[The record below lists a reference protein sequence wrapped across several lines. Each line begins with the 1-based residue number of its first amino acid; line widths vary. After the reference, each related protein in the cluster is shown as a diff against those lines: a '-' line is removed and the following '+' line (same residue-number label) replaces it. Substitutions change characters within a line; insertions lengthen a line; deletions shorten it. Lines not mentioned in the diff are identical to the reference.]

1 MKIKVDAK
9 KELKREIVGILFFF
23 LSLIMFASL
32 ITGGRYVGKI
42 GQGAA
47 RALLFFFGQGAFLIP
62 AIFVYLG
69 VLNFVKVRQSKS
81 YSRFIGFLILILN
94 FPLFLDLLSS
104 KGNWGGF
111 WGNILGGLLKKYFGS
126 IGAFLIVLAV
136 FSIGIILTTNLS
148 VSSIITGSFKKLKAL
163 LSPTERNGVKKH
175 KAAKPKILNPQKEDR
190 TIDEE
195 KQISSAIEYEN
206 DSRGDDL
213 QIDKGFMRKE
223 SAEYKYPSYDLLIE
237 PSHDDSPQ
245 SGEELKNKATIL
257 EKTLGDFEIPAR
269 VTQIVPGPVITQ
281 FELELAPGIKVS
293 SINNLAKDLS
303 LALQAETLRVLTPIP
318 GKAAVGIEIPSSKIR
333 IVALREIVESKSFSN
348 SSLISFALGK
358 TVDGKSYCA
367 DIESMPHLLIAGA
380 TGSGKSV
387 CIHSIILSLLFK
399 TRPKDLKLLL
409 VDPKRVELSVYNG
422 IPHLLTPVITNPKKA
437 AGYLSWVVGEMEQ
450 RYRVFADKGV
460 RDIFQFNE
468 RAKEEKQD
476 PMPFVVIIID
486 ELADLMVVSA
496 QQVEQI
502 IIRLAQLSRAVGIH
516 LILATQRPSVNVIT
530 GIIKANLPARISF
543 QVISKVDSRT
553 ILDMNGAENLLGNGD
568 MLYLASGAA
577 KPIRL
582 QGCYVSPKEVTGVV
596 NFIKSQNIQSDYID
610 LLKTNKQFNSN
621 IDHEDELFREAVEIV
636 INLEQASVSFLQR
649 KLKIGYNRAARL
661 IEIMEQEGIVGPLD
675 GVKGRKVLVNRD
687 YLKNLEHAQK
697 IEQ

>member
-9 KELKREIVGILFFF
+9 KELKREIAGILFFF
-23 LSLIMFASL
+23 FSLIMFASL
-32 ITGGRYVGKI
+32 IAGGRYVGKI
-42 GQGAA
+42 GQGVAQ
-47 RALLFFFGQGAFLIP
+47 ALLYFFGKGAFLIP

-69 VLNFVKVRQSKS
+69 ILNFVKVRQSKS

-94 FPLFLDLLSS
+94 FPLFLDLLSRS
-104 KGNWGGF
+104 GNWGGF
-111 WGNILGGLLKKYFGS
+111 WGNILGGLLRKYFGS
-126 IGAFLIVLAV
+126 IGAFLVVLAV
-136 FSIGIILTTNLS
+136 FSIGIILTTELS
-148 VSSIITGSFKKLKAL
+148 MSSIISGSFRKLKEL
-163 LSPTERNGVKKH
+163 LSLGGQEGVKKH
-175 KAAKPKILNPQKEDR
+175 KVAKPKILRPQKEDG
-190 TIDEE
+190 TIKQEAEQIVSKEKEE
-195 KQISSAIEYEN
+195 RDFQC
-206 DSRGDDL
+206 DDL
-213 QIDKGFMRKE
+213 ERDEGLSRKE
-223 SAEYKYPSYDLLIE
+223 SAEYRYPPFDLLIK
-237 PSHDDSPQ
+237 PSHDDTPQ
-245 SGEELKNKATIL
+245 SGEELKDKATIL

-281 FELELAPGIKVS
+281 FEIELAPGIKVS

-303 LALQAETLRVLTPIP
+303 MALQAETLRVLTPIP

-348 SSLISFALGK
+348 SPLISFALGK

-409 VDPKRVELSVYNG
+409 IDPKRVELSVYNG

-450 RYRVFADKGV
+450 RYRIFADRGV

-468 RAKEEKQD
+468 RAGEERQD
-476 PMPFVVIIID
+476 PMPFIVIIID
-486 ELADLMVVSA
+486 ELADLMAVSA

-582 QGCYVSPKEVTGVV
+582 QGCYVSPKEVARVV
-596 NFIKSQNIQSDYID
+596 NFIKSQNIQFDYID
-610 LLKTNKQFNSN
+610 LLRATKQLN
-621 IDHEDELFREAVEIV
+621 DTVQHEDELFREAVEVI
-636 INLEQASVSFLQR
+636 INLEQASVSLLQR

-687 YLKNLEHAQK
+687 YLKNLEHIQK
-697 IEQ
+697 IE